1 MCTDDIALEH
11 LERDT
16 GIAISIDV
24 YYKKKIMNI
33 ILILIV

>member
-1 MCTDDIALEH
+1 MQPQKFSMCTDDIALEH

-24 YYKKKIMNI
+24 
-33 ILILIV
+33 

>member
-24 YYKKKIMNI
+24 
-33 ILILIV
+33 